1 MRRRSWHH
9 WTLVGIIVLSTILRL
24 NNIIVSQPE
33 GGCFEVKSI
42 ARPSVVFAES
52 APDNL
57 MPSARAA
64 PTPRAYSMALQTLP
78 TSLKKTNKVEDSLSD
93 ERCGSGAS
101 SRYQAWQSSPLF
113 FSA

>member
-1 MRRRSWHH
+1 MK
-9 WTLVGIIVLSTILRL
+9 LVPAVDGEVLGVVSLVNAT
-24 NNIIVSQPE
+24 VSQPE

-42 ARPSVVFAES
+42 ARPSVVFEES

-57 MPSARAA
+57 MPSA

-78 TSLKKTNKVEDSLSD
+78 TSLKRTNKAEDSLSD